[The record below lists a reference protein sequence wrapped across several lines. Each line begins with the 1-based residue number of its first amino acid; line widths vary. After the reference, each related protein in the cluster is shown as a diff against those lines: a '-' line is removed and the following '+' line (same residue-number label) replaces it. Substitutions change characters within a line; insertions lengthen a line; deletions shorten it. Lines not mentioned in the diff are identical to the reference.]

1 MFAKNM
7 NKTNA
12 YLDMKM
18 ILFDEKGHC
27 LFKIHCL
34 FKLSVINQYFI
45 SLLKI
50 KKLNKTF

>member
-27 LFKIHCL
+27 LFK
-34 FKLSVINQYFI
+34 LSMINYLI
-45 SLLKI
+45 IKN
-50 KKLNKTF
+50 KKLNKTY

>member
-27 LFKIHCL
+27 LFK
-34 FKLSVINQYFI
+34 LSVINQYFI